1 MRDRPALVLGL
12 VAALVAVLAIVAA
25 VVAGTRE
32 HPALDAGTPAG
43 VVQLYVVAL
52 YDGDDATAVQYL
64 DPALGCTD
72 PLPER
77 YLAGTARIGVAAT
90 TVTGDRATVDLRIE
104 EGAGLDTWS
113 HRETFTLRR
122 DGETWLIT
130 GHPWPI
136 YECER
141 WVD

>member
-1 MRDRPALVLGL
+1 MSSRPTTVLGF
-12 VAALVAVLAIVAA
+12 VAALVVVLAVVAA
-25 VVAGTRE
+25 VVSATRE
-32 HPALDAGTPAG
+32 RPELDPATPEG
-43 VVQLYVVAL
+43 VVQLYVRALFDDDVA
-52 YDGDDATAVQYL
+52 GAVEYL
-64 DPALGCTD
+64 DPALGCSER
-72 PLPER
+72 LPEV
-77 YLAGTARIGVAAT
+77 YLPETARVGVGP
-90 TVTGDRATVDLRIE
+90 VTRTGESATVDLRIE